1 MNRREKKAG
10 NLKVIECSKVAS
22 RAEESNSLICVREVN
37 MSACSPATTVV
48 IAGAALAGR
57 NPGRNSECGSLQTRH
72 VLVFLGMVGVAVDY
86 FVRYSISVAIVAM
99 VANPHTPTNTTHDQE
114 ICPAA
119 VNASGGGGVD
129 PHAEGEYDWS
139 EEMTGVI
146 LGMFFWGY
154 FITKAAG
161 GRIAELVG
169 ARRTMAA
176 SLGASGL
183 LSLLC
188 PTAAGIHPL
197 ALAGLRLAMGLVQGP
212 AFPALYSLLSRWS
225 APEEL
230 ATMVAVAFSGM
241 LLGNMV
247 ALGGSGLVVEWF
259 GWRWVFWVGGL
270 LALAWT
276 PLWLALV
283 RESPEEHPWITP
295 EEKRLLAAN
304 LDVKPRRRVPWSRV
318 LRCWTFLAAVVAE
331 FSGSWVAALL
341 TTEAPTFLTNQIGLS
356 LQSSGYVCLVGT
368 AVSYVFAIFYG
379 KLSDFLIRRDCLT
392 KVNVRRLLYTV
403 GFVLICSS
411 LMGIVLAKCD
421 VVAVSV
427 FVVVAMAGTSTNM
440 VTYQLAPMD
449 LAPNYAGTLSGLIG
463 IGNIGSFAAPLV
475 TSKLLV
481 DLENGWSAA
490 FLLGGAIYFL
500 LGILYIFV
508 VRADIEPWNYY
519 DEIDE

>member
-1 MNRREKKAG
+1 
-10 NLKVIECSKVAS
+10 
-22 RAEESNSLICVREVN
+22 
-37 MSACSPATTVV
+37 MSTWSPINTVV
-48 IAGAALAGR
+48 IAGAWAAKKTGWNSGCG
-57 NPGRNSECGSLQTRH
+57 NPQKRH

-86 FVRYSISVAIVAM
+86 LVRYSISVAIVAM
-99 VANPHTPTNTTHDQE
+99 VKAPHMPINATHDKE

-119 VNASGGGGVD
+119 INATNGGGVD
-129 PHAEGEYDWS
+129 PHADGEYDWS
-139 EEMTGVI
+139 EEMTGII

-169 ARRTMAA
+169 ARVTMAA

-188 PTAAGIHPL
+188 PTAANLHPL

-225 APEEL
+225 PPDEL
-230 ATMVAVAFSGM
+230 ATMVSVAFSGM

-259 GWRWVFWVGGL
+259 GWRWVFWIGGL

-283 RESPEEHPWITP
+283 RESPEEHPSITP
-295 EEKRLLAAN
+295 EEKSLLAVN
-304 LDVKPRRRVPWSRV
+304 LDVRPRKRVPWGHV
-318 LRCWTFLAAVVAE
+318 FRCWTFLAAIVAE
-331 FSGSWVAALL
+331 FSGSWMAALL

-356 LQSSGYVCLVGT
+356 LRSAGYVCVVGT
-368 AVSYVFAIFYG
+368 AVSYFFAIFYG
-379 KLSDFLIRRDCLT
+379 KLSDFLIQRNYLT
-392 KVNVRRLLYTV
+392 KVNVRRLLYAV
-403 GFVLICSS
+403 GFVIVCSS
-411 LMGIVLAKCD
+411 LMGVVLAKCD
-421 VVAVSV
+421 TVTVSA
-427 FVVVAMAGTSTNM
+427 FVVVAMAGASVN
-440 VTYQLAPMD
+440 VATYQLAPMD

-475 TSKLLV
+475 TSRMLV
-481 DLENGWSAA
+481 DLENGWSAS
-490 FLLGGAIYFL
+490 FILGGVIYFV
-500 LGILYIFV
+500 LGVLYIFV

-519 DEIDE
+519 DDLDE

>member
-1 MNRREKKAG
+1 
-10 NLKVIECSKVAS
+10 
-22 RAEESNSLICVREVN
+22 
-37 MSACSPATTVV
+37 MSSFSPATTVV
-48 IAGAALAGR
+48 IAGAALSATNSGR
-57 NPGRNSECGSLQTRH
+57 KSECGSMQVRYIL
-72 VLVFLGMVGVAVDY
+72 VLLGMLGVAVDY
-86 FVRYSISVAIVAM
+86 LVRYSISVAIVAM
-99 VANPHTPTNTTHDQE
+99 VKTPHWPTNTSHDKLV
-114 ICPAA
+114 CPAA
-119 VNASGGGGVD
+119 INGTDDGGVN

-139 EEMTGVI
+139 EQTTGII

-188 PTAAGIHPL
+188 PSAANLHPM

-212 AFPALYSLLSRWS
+212 AFPALYSLLSRW
-225 APEEL
+225 ALPGEL
-230 ATMVAVAFSGM
+230 ATMVSVSFSGM

-259 GWRWVFWVGGL
+259 GWRWVFWISGI
-270 LALAWT
+270 LALVWT
-276 PLWLALV
+276 PLWLFLV
-283 RESPEEHPWITP
+283 CESPEEHPWITLD
-295 EEKRLLAAN
+295 EKRLLAVN
-304 LDVKPRRRVPWSRV
+304 LDVKPRRRVPWSHV
-318 LRCWTFLAAVVAE
+318 LRCWTFFAAIVAE
-331 FSGSWVAALL
+331 FSGSWVSALL

-368 AVSYVFAIFYG
+368 AISYVFAIFYG
-379 KLSDFLIRRDCLT
+379 KLSDFLIQKEYLT
-392 KVNVRRLLYTV
+392 KVNVRRLLYV
-403 GFVLICSS
+403 IGFVVVCSS
-411 LMGIVLAKCD
+411 MMGIVLAKCD
-421 VVAVSV
+421 TTIVSA
-427 FVVVAMAGTSTNM
+427 FVVVAMAGGSTNV
-440 VTYQLAPMD
+440 VTFQLAPMD

-481 DLENGWSAA
+481 DLENGWSAT
-490 FLLGGAIYFL
+490 FLLGGGIYFL
-500 LGILYIFV
+500 LGIFYVFV

-519 DEIDE
+519 DEIAG

>member
-1 MNRREKKAG
+1 MK
-10 NLKVIECSKVAS
+10 
-22 RAEESNSLICVREVN
+22 
-37 MSACSPATTVV
+37 MPTWSPANTVV
-48 IAGAALAGR
+48 IAGAWAS
-57 NPGRNSECGSLQTRH
+57 RNSGWNSAGCGSPQRRH
-72 VLVFLGMVGVAVDY
+72 VLVFLGMMGVAVDY
-86 FVRYSISVAIVAM
+86 LVRYSISVAIVAM
-99 VANPHTPTNTTHDQE
+99 VQTPHLLTNASHDKE

-119 VNASGGGGVD
+119 ANTTHGGGAD

-169 ARRTMAA
+169 ARVTMAA

-188 PTAAGIHPL
+188 PTAANLHPL

-212 AFPALYSLLSRWS
+212 AFPALYSLLARWS
-225 APEEL
+225 PPDEL
-230 ATMVAVAFSGM
+230 ATMVSVSFSGM

-259 GWRWVFWVGGL
+259 GWRWVFWIGGL

-283 RESPEEHPWITP
+283 RESPEEHPWITA
-295 EEKRLLAAN
+295 EEKNLLAVN
-304 LDVKPRRRVPWSRV
+304 LDVKPRRRVPWVRV
-318 LRCWTFLAAVVAE
+318 LRCWTFLAAILAE

-356 LQSSGYVCLVGT
+356 LQSSGYVCVVGT

-379 KLSDFLIRRDCLT
+379 KLSDSLIRRKYLT
-392 KVNVRRLLYTV
+392 KVNVRRLLYAI
-403 GFVLICSS
+403 GFVIICSS
-411 LMGIVLAKCD
+411 LIGIVLAKCD
-421 VVAVSV
+421 TVTVSI
-427 FVVVAMAGTSTNM
+427 FVVVAMAGASVNM
-440 VTYQLAPMD
+440 VTYQLTPMD

-481 DLENGWSAA
+481 DLENGWSAT
-490 FLLGGAIYFL
+490 FLLGSGIYFL
-500 LGILYIFV
+500 LGIFYIFV

-519 DEIDE
+519 DEIEE

>member
-1 MNRREKKAG
+1 
-10 NLKVIECSKVAS
+10 
-22 RAEESNSLICVREVN
+22 
-37 MSACSPATTVV
+37 MSTYSWATTAI
-48 IAGAALAGR
+48 IAAATAA
-57 NPGRNSECGSLQTRH
+57 RNSRQKSGKRESPQTRY
-72 VLVFLGMVGVAVDY
+72 VLVSLGMVGVAVDY

-99 VANPHTPTNTTHDQE
+99 VKTHSVATNTTHDKG

-119 VNASGGGGVD
+119 VNITVKGGVD
-129 PHAEGEYDWS
+129 PHAKGEYDWS
-139 EEMTGVI
+139 EQMTGVI

-161 GRIAELVG
+161 GRIAELMG

-176 SLGASGL
+176 SLGASGV

-188 PTAAGIHPL
+188 PTAASIHPL

-225 APEEL
+225 PPDEL
-230 ATMVAVAFSGM
+230 ATMVSVAFSGM

-247 ALGGSGLVVEWF
+247 ALGGSGFVVEWF
-259 GWRWVFWVGGL
+259 GWRWVFWLGGL

-276 PLWLALV
+276 PLWLAFV
-283 RESPEEHPWITP
+283 RESPEEHPWITE
-295 EEKRLLAAN
+295 EEKRLLAVN
-304 LDVKPRRRVPWSRV
+304 LDVKPRKHVPWSRV
-318 LRCWTFLAAVVAE
+318 LRCWTFLAAIVSE
-331 FSGSWVAALL
+331 FTGSWVSALL
-341 TTEAPTFLTNQIGLS
+341 ITEAPTFLTNQIGLS
-356 LQSSGYVCLVGT
+356 LRSSGYVCLVGT
-368 AVSYVFAIFYG
+368 IVSYVLSIFYG
-379 KLSDFLIRRDCLT
+379 KLSDLLIQRGCLT
-392 KVNVRRLLYTV
+392 KVNVRRLLYAI
-403 GFVLICSS
+403 GFVIICSS
-411 LMGIVLAKCD
+411 MMGIVLAKCEK
-421 VVAVSV
+421 VTVAI
-427 FVVVAMAGTSTNM
+427 FVIVAMAGTSVNM

-481 DLENGWSAA
+481 DLENGWSAT

-500 LGILYIFV
+500 LGILYISV

-519 DEIDE
+519 DEMEQLGE